1 MTDQVETNTNQ
12 SQAVEFIMPTTT
24 FEPEKPAVEEP
35 VVNPETPATE
45 PEVKVEQSP
54 EEGKAQY
61 DSIIAKP
68 EDQRTDEEK
77 ALVTSYDEV
86 ANKEKYETLL
96 DKPEEELTEEER
108 AFVADNAPKSIIDI
122 ARNLAINNFGI
133 DIGDDITN
141 DEDGLA
147 NIFKNVYHTAEEV
160 AVQSLLK
167 EYPAMAH
174 MYEYLSNGGSP
185 EQYNAIMYPEVDF
198 SQIEIFNEDYDAE
211 QFPEQD
217 RIQTGTLMYD
227 LTSQGYS
234 EEKAADVIAS
244 YEASGIKGKMAKLA
258 QEKLVSQQ
266 SYEKTNIV
274 EQQKKAREKQIENY
288 NNYKESFSKRVKES
302 KTIANLPVAEK
313 DKDDFIKF
321 KFNQRSDSTL
331 KNVPISQ
338 EMHYHALNPQ
348 SPQYNAPKFA
358 QLRDFLEYAT
368 FMYDKDPN
376 FINKLATNRAQ
387 TIRAKQSLPGFTPA
401 ERMATTENRTSR
413 GNQPE
418 FGGKLII

>member
-1 MTDQVETNTNQ
+1 MTDQVETNTTQ

-24 FEPEKPAVEEP
+24 FEPEKPAVEGQTDPEAPP
-35 VVNPETPATE
+35 VKPDKP
-45 PEVKVEQSP
+45 VEQLP
-54 EEGKAQY
+54 EAGKEQY
-61 DSIIAKP
+61 DSIVAKP

-86 ANKEKYETLL
+86 ANKQKYETLL
-96 DKPEEELTEEER
+96 DKPEEELTEDEK

-122 ARNLAINNFGI
+122 AKNLAINNFGI

-167 EYPAMAH
+167 EYPAMAYMH
-174 MYEYLSNGGSP
+174 EYLSNGGTP
-185 EQYNAIMYPEVDF
+185 EQYNATMYPEVDF
-198 SQIEIFNEDYDAE
+198 SQIEILDADYDAE

-217 RIQTGTLMYD
+217 RTQTGTLMFD

-234 EEKAADVIAS
+234 EEQSQAIIAD
-244 YEASGIKGKMAKLA
+244 YETSGIKGKMAKMA
-258 QEKLVSQQ
+258 QEKLVQQQ
-266 SYEKTNIV
+266 SYEKANIV
-274 EQQKKAREKQIENY
+274 NHQKQLREKQIEDY
-288 NNYKESFSKRVKES
+288 NNYKESFSKKVKES
-302 KTIANLPVAEK
+302 KVIANLPVAEK

-338 EMHYHALNPQ
+338 ELHYHALNPQ
-348 SPQYNAPKFA
+348 SPQYNAPKYA
-358 QLRDFLEYAT
+358 QLRTFLEYAT
-368 FMYDKDPN
+368 FMYDKDPE

-401 ERMATTENRTSR
+401 ERMATTENRASK
-413 GNQPE
+413 GNQPD
-418 FGGKLII
+418 FGGQLII